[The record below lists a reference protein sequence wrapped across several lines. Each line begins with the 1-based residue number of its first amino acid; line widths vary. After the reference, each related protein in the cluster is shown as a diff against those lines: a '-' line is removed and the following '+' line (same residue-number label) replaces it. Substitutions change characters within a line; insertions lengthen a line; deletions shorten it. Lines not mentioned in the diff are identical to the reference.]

1 VSGRVIPTEK
11 AGSHHLDFGHEWGGK
26 LGGLLS
32 MMEWFDRESTHHGG
46 TPMSLPP
53 EIVTLWAHFAPL
65 FSQPVAAHAQVLLI
79 GALLATGQRTV
90 TAALRIMGLAQE
102 THFTNYHRVLNR
114 AAWSA
119 RMASRILLGLI
130 VQLLIPK
137 DWPIVLGADDTIERR
152 SGRKIKARGC
162 YRDAVRS
169 SRKMVIKCFGLKWV
183 SMMVLVRPPWS
194 QQVHA
199 LPVLTALCWPE
210 GTSKRPTHRTAID
223 CVGQMVVQ
231 LRRWFPD
238 REIVLVLDGGYAA
251 VKLAQACRR
260 QRVALICR
268 LRLDAGLYDP
278 PPAPIPG
285 KRGPKPKKGTRQLKL
300 SERARR
306 ADTPWEEHELEW
318 YGGQRKSL
326 RLFSRSGL
334 WYTPGQHPVAI
345 RYVLVRDP
353 EGELSDAAYLCT
365 DDRMLPRQIV
375 EYMVWRWAVEVTFE
389 EARAHL
395 GMETQRQWSDLAI
408 ARTTP
413 VLLGLYSWVILAA
426 SFYHEQGILSPDQT
440 AWYTKEEPTFSD
452 CLRLV
457 RERIWRERIS
467 LGSCENSDLIQLT
480 RSAVDALIHGLAAA
494 A

>member
-1 VSGRVIPTEK
+1 
-11 AGSHHLDFGHEWGGK
+11 
-26 LGGLLS
+26 
-32 MMEWFDRESTHHGG
+32 
-46 TPMSLPP
+46 MSLPP
-53 EIVTLWAHFAPL
+53 EIVALWAHFAPL
-65 FSQPVAAHAQVLLI
+65 FSQPVAAHAQVLVI
-79 GALLATGQRTV
+79 GALLARGSRTV
-90 TAALRIMGLAQE
+90 TAVLRTMGKSQE

-130 VQLLIPK
+130 VQVLIPK
-137 DWPIVLGADDTIERR
+137 DWPIVWGADDTLERR
-152 SGRKIKARGC
+152 SGRKIRARGC

-169 SRKMVIKCFGLKWV
+169 SRKMVVKCFGLKWV
-183 SMMVLVRPPWS
+183 SMMVLVKPPWS
-194 QQVHA
+194 RQVHA
-199 LPVLTALCWPE
+199 LPVLTVLCWPE

-231 LRRWFPD
+231 MRRWFPD

-278 PPAPIPG
+278 PPASIPG

-306 ADTPWEEHELEW
+306 GDTPWEEHELDW

-326 RLFSRSGL
+326 RLFSRTGL
-334 WYTPGQHPVAI
+334 WYTPGQDPVAI
-345 RYVLVRDP
+345 RSVLVRDP

-365 DDRMLPRQIV
+365 DQGMLPQQIV
-375 EYMVWRWAVEVTFE
+375 EYLVRRWAVEVTFE

-395 GMETQRQWSDLAI
+395 GMETQRQWSDRAI

-413 VLLGLYSWVILAA
+413 VLLGLYSLVILAA
-426 SFYHEQGILSPDQT
+426 SFYHEQGLLSADQT
-440 AWYTKEEPTFSD
+440 AWYSKEEPTFSD

-480 RSAVDALIHGLAAA
+480 RSMFDALIHGLAAA

>member
-1 VSGRVIPTEK
+1 
-11 AGSHHLDFGHEWGGK
+11 
-26 LGGLLS
+26 
-32 MMEWFDRESTHHGG
+32 
-46 TPMSLPP
+46 MSLPP
-53 EIVTLWAHFAPL
+53 EIVILWAHFAPL
-65 FSQPVAAHAQVLLI
+65 FSQPVAAHAQVLWI
-79 GALLATGQRTV
+79 GTVLAKGPRTV
-90 TAALRIMGLAQE
+90 TAALRIMGKGQE
-102 THFTNYHRVLNR
+102 SHFTNYHRVLNR
-114 AAWSA
+114 TAWSA
-119 RMASRILLGLI
+119 RIASRILLGLI
-130 VQLLIPK
+130 VRFLIPK

-152 SGRKIKARGC
+152 NGRRIKARGC

-183 SMMVLVRPPWS
+183 SMMVLVQPPWS
-194 QQVHA
+194 RQVHA
-199 LPVLTALCWPE
+199 LPVLTVLCWPE

-223 CVGQMVVQ
+223 CVRQMVVQ
-231 LRRWFPD
+231 MRRWFPD
-238 REIVLVLDGGYAA
+238 REIVVVLDGGSAA

-260 QRVALICR
+260 QRVTLICR

-285 KRGPKPKKGTRQLKL
+285 RRGPKPKKGARQLPL
-300 SERARR
+300 TERAGR
-306 ADTPWEEHELEW
+306 ADTPWEEHELQW

-326 RLFSRSGL
+326 RLFSRTGL
-334 WYTPGQHPVAI
+334 WYTPGQDPVAI

-353 EGELSDAAYLCT
+353 QGEMSDAAYLCT
-365 DDRMLPRQIV
+365 EQGMLPQQIV
-375 EYMVWRWAVEVTFE
+375 EHMVRRWAVEVTFE

-395 GMETQRQWSDLAI
+395 GMETQRQWSDRAI

-413 VLLGLYSWVILAA
+413 VLLGLYSLVILAA
-426 SFYHEQGILSPDQT
+426 SFCHEQGLLSPDQT

-467 LGSCENSDLIQLT
+467 QGSCETSDLIQLT
-480 RSAVDALIHGLAAA
+480 RSVLDALIHSLAAA